1 MVDYSPEGKFGIK
14 YESRPGPR
22 TVDQMYSMIVG
33 LVVIVLGIIGFLQ
46 TGFTNFT
53 EMTDHKILG
62 LVHTNG
68 FHNLV
73 YILVG
78 LLWWLGAFTLTPAG
92 NQGLNIAL
100 AGTLVLVAVL
110 GFLGYMGLLGI
121 PGGLN
126 IANLLHLVVGVATLI
141 FGSGLVSGRQPA

>member
-1 MVDYSPEGKFGIK
+1 MAFASPEDKFGIK
-14 YESRPGPR
+14 LDSPPGPR
-22 TVDQMYSMIVG
+22 TLDQMYSMIVG

-73 YILVG
+73 YIIFG
-78 LLWWLGAFTLTPAG
+78 LLWWLGAFALTPAG

-100 AGTLVLVAVL
+100 AGALVLVTL
-110 GFLGYMGLLGI
+110 WGFLGYMSLLGI
-121 PGGLN
+121 PAGIN
-126 IANLLHLVVGVATLI
+126 VANLLHLVVGVATLI
-141 FGSGLVSGRQPA
+141 FGSGLLSGRGGR

>member
-1 MVDYSPEGKFGIK
+1 
-14 YESRPGPR
+14 
-22 TVDQMYSMIVG
+22 
-33 LVVIVLGIIGFLQ
+33 
-46 TGFTNFT
+46 
-53 EMTDHKILG
+53 MTDHKILG

-121 PGGLN
+121 PAGIN
-126 IANLLHLVVGVATLI
+126 VANLLHLLVGVATLI
-141 FGSGLVSGRQPA
+141 FGSGLVSGRQSA